1 MMIFWSILLIV
12 VLVMLLR
19 LVPAIRSEIG
29 VVETPLEQ
37 LKYRYAAGELTT
49 DEYEERRSRLHRQ

>member
-19 LVPAIRSEIG
+19 LAPGLMPSTEEK
-29 VVETPLEQ
+29 ETSLEKLQ
-37 LKYRYAAGELTT
+37 HQYASGKLTT
-49 DEYEERRSRLHRQ
+49 EEYEERRRRLSR